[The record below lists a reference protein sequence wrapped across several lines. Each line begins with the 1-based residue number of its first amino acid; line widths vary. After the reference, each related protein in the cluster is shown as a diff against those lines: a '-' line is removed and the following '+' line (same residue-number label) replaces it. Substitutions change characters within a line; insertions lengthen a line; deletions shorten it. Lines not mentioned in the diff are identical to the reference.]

1 MFSPIRCVYF
11 PKTNRCSMTL
21 NLFHS
26 KLNLQPLKDL
36 ALRDIESK
44 LSEDNIVEEFLSHVS
59 FT

>member
-1 MFSPIRCVYF
+1 
-11 PKTNRCSMTL
+11 MTL
-21 NLFHS
+21 NPFHS